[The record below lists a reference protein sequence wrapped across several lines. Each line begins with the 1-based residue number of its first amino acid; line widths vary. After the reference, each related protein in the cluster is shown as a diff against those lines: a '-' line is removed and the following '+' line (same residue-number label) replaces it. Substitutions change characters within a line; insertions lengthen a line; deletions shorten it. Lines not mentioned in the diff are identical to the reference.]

1 MKWSVR
7 NKDTRPKWRIA
18 AEAFAAAGL
27 ILLSS
32 VAGLHAAQTG
42 VSAPTNIGA
51 SVEPLGTTAPNQI
64 TGTLLKIDGSTLTVK
79 TRKGASILIGD
90 AAAVQAH
97 KVTPLV
103 VGKAFI
109 FQGAYGPGGKMQA
122 TLILR
127 AKPSPDSWPVDR

>member
-1 MKWSVR
+1 L
-7 NKDTRPKWRIA
+7 
-18 AEAFAAAGL
+18 AAAGL
-27 ILLSS
+27 TLLGSI
-32 VAGLHAAQTG
+32 AGLHAANM
-42 VSAPTNIGA
+42 SPTLPA
-51 SVEPLGTTAPNQI
+51 VQPPSSAPNQI